1 MIVSITISVDSNQSS
16 RWPRSSTSC
25 AQAIATPSARK
36 PVQSNFDSFFSVC
49 SESANQTIAMAISPG
64 GTTIRNAP
72 RQL

>member
-16 RWPRSSTSC
+16 RWPRSRTSW

-36 PVQSNFDSFFSVC
+36 PVQSNFEICFSVW
-49 SESANQTIAMAISPG
+49 SESANQTIAMAIRPG
-64 GTTIRNAP
+64 GTTIRKAP